1 MRDSYLISRRTL
13 LRGLGAS
20 LALPWLDIMSPALG
34 AAKAKPPMRLGV
46 LYKGNGV
53 HPPSWDISG
62 TGETK
67 FELSPLLQPLAAQR
81 DEVLFLS
88 NVDHAAG
95 GWSHQ
100 SSAVAFLAGTGAKGK
115 ALDRKQPITIDQLI
129 AGRIGDR
136 TPLASLEMTSDGIF
150 LPEPITSYIS
160 FDGKGRAVPRESDPQ
175 IIFDRMFRGLGTG
188 RNQVR
193 NLSVLDAVLSEAKSL
208 RRKAS
213 DADQPRLDSYFDA
226 VRDVEKRL
234 KESSSSG
241 KDRWTPT
248 AKPDIRRPLVAA
260 GLPGR
265 VRSLLDMM
273 ALAFWTDT
281 TRVSTFLMANSSSRI
296 VFDFLGINE
305 EHHYL
310 SHFVR
315 NSGTKYITHFNMIT
329 KWHLEQYA
337 YLIRRL
343 AEIPEAGGRL
353 LDNTVLMFGS
363 GMKHG
368 DYHSGRDLPLV
379 LAGGKNAGLKMGRW
393 LKYPKPQPYGNLLVS
408 LAKAVGVKA
417 DGFGSSTGELAG
429 LDREMNYDFGIKDDG
444 SWTMT
449 EKDKRLHVKG
459 LLRPTNDL
467 EKTNVYFVRLSDGSD
482 VMIDAPFG
490 NLNSRRVDHYVGR
503 VATLSGPFKGKGK
516 SRVVT
521 SVEKIGP

>member
-34 AAKAKPPMRLGV
+34 AAKAKPPIRLGV

-213 DADQPRLDSYFDA
+213 DADQSRLDSYFDA

-248 AKPDIRRPLVAA
+248 AKPDIRRPPVA
-260 GLPGR
+260 GDLPVR

-315 NSGTKYITHFNMIT
+315 NAGTKYITHFNMIT

-337 YLIRRL
+337 YL
-343 AEIPEAGGRL
+343 
-353 LDNTVLMFGS
+353 
-363 GMKHG
+363 
-368 DYHSGRDLPLV
+368 
-379 LAGGKNAGLKMGRW
+379 
-393 LKYPKPQPYGNLLVS
+393 
-408 LAKAVGVKA
+408 
-417 DGFGSSTGELAG
+417 
-429 LDREMNYDFGIKDDG
+429 
-444 SWTMT
+444 
-449 EKDKRLHVKG
+449 
-459 LLRPTNDL
+459 
-467 EKTNVYFVRLSDGSD
+467 
-482 VMIDAPFG
+482 
-490 NLNSRRVDHYVGR
+490 
-503 VATLSGPFKGKGK
+503 
-516 SRVVT
+516 
-521 SVEKIGP
+521 

>member
-1 MRDSYLISRRTL
+1 MRESYLISRRTL
-13 LRGLGAS
+13 LRGIGAS

-34 AAKAKPPMRLGV
+34 AARAKPPMRLGV

-67 FELSPLLQPLAAQR
+67 FELSPLLQPLAAHR
-81 DEVLFLS
+81 EEVLFLS

-234 KESSSSG
+234 K
-241 KDRWTPT
+241 K
-248 AKPDIRRPLVAA
+248 
-260 GLPGR
+260 
-265 VRSLLDMM
+265 
-273 ALAFWTDT
+273 
-281 TRVSTFLMANSSSRI
+281 
-296 VFDFLGINE
+296 
-305 EHHYL
+305 
-310 SHFVR
+310 
-315 NSGTKYITHFNMIT
+315 
-329 KWHLEQYA
+329 
-337 YLIRRL
+337 
-343 AEIPEAGGRL
+343 
-353 LDNTVLMFGS
+353 
-363 GMKHG
+363 
-368 DYHSGRDLPLV
+368 
-379 LAGGKNAGLKMGRW
+379 
-393 LKYPKPQPYGNLLVS
+393 
-408 LAKAVGVKA
+408 
-417 DGFGSSTGELAG
+417 
-429 LDREMNYDFGIKDDG
+429 
-444 SWTMT
+444 
-449 EKDKRLHVKG
+449 
-459 LLRPTNDL
+459 
-467 EKTNVYFVRLSDGSD
+467 
-482 VMIDAPFG
+482 
-490 NLNSRRVDHYVGR
+490 
-503 VATLSGPFKGKGK
+503 
-516 SRVVT
+516 
-521 SVEKIGP
+521 